1 MHIENFD
8 KIYGRVLYT
17 LKTKYEITNDD
28 MKVAYNGYT
37 MRLKPIMY
45 GTAYPKSFTI
55 VVTILDNSIR
65 CGIYIDNKW
74 EALEI
79 FDMSRMD
86 LKTIDTFEKLL
97 SQKIQ
102 NHE

>member
-17 LKTKYEITNDD
+17 HKTKYEIVKDD
-28 MKVAYNGYT
+28 MKVAYHAYAI
-37 MRLKPIMY
+37 RLKPILY
-45 GTAYPKSFTI
+45 GTSYPQSFTI
-55 VVTILDNSIR
+55 IVTILDNSIR
-65 CGIYIDNKW
+65 CGIYVDSKW

-79 FDMSRMD
+79 FDMSRLD

-97 SQKIQ
+97 SEKIK
-102 NHE
+102 NYD

>member
-1 MHIENFD
+1 MYIENWD

-17 LKTKYEITNDD
+17 LKTKYEITKDD
-28 MKVAYNGYT
+28 MKVAYNAYT
-37 MRLKPIMY
+37 IRLRPIMY
-45 GTAYPKSFTI
+45 GTAYPTSFTI
-55 VVTILDNSIR
+55 VVTVLDNSIR
-65 CGIYIDNKW
+65 CGIYVDNKW

-79 FDMSRMD
+79 FDMSRLD
-86 LKTIDTFEKLL
+86 LKTIDTFEKIL

>member
-1 MHIENFD
+1 MYIENWD

-17 LKTKYEITNDD
+17 LKTKYEITKDD
-28 MKVAYNGYT
+28 MKVAYNAYT
-37 MRLKPIMY
+37 IRLRPIMY
-45 GTAYPKSFTI
+45 GTLNPKSFTI
-55 VVTILDNSIR
+55 IVTILDNSIR
-65 CGIYIDNKW
+65 CGIYLDGEW
-74 EALEI
+74 QPVEI

-86 LKTIDTFEKLL
+86 LKTIDRFERLL